1 MPTALVARALTATVA
16 RGFVSSWYK
25 YVVVLAWVR
34 RGVGASTSW
43 CSSSYVYYME
53 ETEVIDLTL
62 EDGWDGSSDLSVES
76 DENER
81 WHNSY
86 WSHA

>member
-1 MPTALVARALTATVA
+1 
-16 RGFVSSWYK
+16 
-25 YVVVLAWVR
+25 
-34 RGVGASTSW
+34 
-43 CSSSYVYYME
+43 ME

-81 WHNSY
+81 
-86 WSHA
+86 